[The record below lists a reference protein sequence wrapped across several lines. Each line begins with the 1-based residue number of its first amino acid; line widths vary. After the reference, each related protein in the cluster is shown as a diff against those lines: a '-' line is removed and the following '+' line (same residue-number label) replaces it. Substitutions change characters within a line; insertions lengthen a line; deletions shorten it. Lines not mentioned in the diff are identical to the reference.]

1 MRGVMKRGRAR
12 VWLLAVFARAGAP
25 PAPAWVRAVDL
36 FCLGLV
42 VLAVVVALTGGFRFS
57 LAGVR
62 LSVTSPYQVLYWAIG
77 IGLLRHVAAP
87 AIPIYRDL
95 PRRLA
100 DWKQSPVYSAFVVP
114 DIVPPSSM
122 TQQPGGSGSI
132 GFLIRTFLLFT
143 VLTGV
148 MTYPQ
153 VWHMRDAVHDPG
165 DPLLNLWAL
174 SWVAHQLPIAPAR
187 LFDANIFAPER
198 WTLAYSETL
207 LAPAVVAT
215 PLLWTG
221 MSRIVVYN
229 LVFVSG
235 FILSGVGT
243 ALLVRDL
250 TRNIGAS
257 IVAGVI
263 FAYLPFRFDHYPQLQ
278 LQQAEWIPL
287 ALWAFHRV
295 MGSGRLRDGLWLGA
309 FVAGQ
314 VLSCVYYGI
323 YLASYLVVVGGALM
337 LSNVSLARSRVRALA
352 AGVVLGIALLA
363 PVGRAY
369 LGAREAVGDRGTGEI
384 VSRSAT
390 LSHYL
395 ATPASNKLYGWSAAR
410 FGAPER
416 KLFPGLVALALAAVA
431 LWPPWSPVRGLYA
444 LGLGFAFNL
453 TLGFNAP
460 LYRFLYEHAPPYR
473 ALRIP
478 ALAVI
483 LVGFSLA
490 VLAGFGIARMSARIQ
505 APSARAGLALA
516 CCVAALV
523 EGCSTPVHLTA
534 IPEAPPAIYADLLR
548 DIGDSPAATI
558 IEVPMI
564 IGGDQTYMYYSTFHW
579 QTLLNGYSG
588 FFPPSYLRLV
598 AIMRGFPD
606 ARSLDALRVRGAGY
620 AVIHGELLAPETY
633 QRLIDEIAACR
644 CGLTLV
650 ARRPWQG
657 REISLYR
664 LQLGTK
670 GDRGLGTLGTRD

>member
-1 MRGVMKRGRAR
+1 M
-12 VWLLAVFARAGAP
+12 P
-25 PAPAWVRAVDL
+25 PPWVRAIDL

-42 VLAVVVALTGGFRFS
+42 FLAIIVALTGGFHVR

-62 LSVTSPYQVLYWAIG
+62 LAVTSPYRVLLWALVIGVLRQVT
-77 IGLLRHVAAP
+77 AP
-87 AIPIYRDL
+87 AIPIHRDL
-95 PRRLA
+95 PRRIA
-100 DWKQSPVYSAFVVP
+100 EWKQTPLYSAFVVP
-114 DIVPPSSM
+114 DIVPLGNAAPQPS
-122 TQQPGGSGSI
+122 GWRSI
-132 GFLIRTFLLFT
+132 GFLIRTVLLFT
-143 VLTGV
+143 VLTAV

-153 VWHMRDAVHDPG
+153 VRHMSDAVHDPG

-174 SWVAHQLPIAPAR
+174 SWVAHQLPIAPAH
-187 LFDANIFAPER
+187 LFDGNIFAPER

-215 PLLWTG
+215 PLLWMG
-221 MSRIVVYN
+221 VSRILVYN
-229 LVFVSG
+229 LVFVSV

-250 TRNIGAS
+250 TRNNGAS

-295 MGSGRLRDGLWLGA
+295 MGSGRIRDGLWLGA

-352 AGVVLGIALLA
+352 AGVVLAIALLA
-363 PVGRAY
+363 PVGRAF
-369 LGAREAVGDRGTGEI
+369 LGAREVVGDRGPEEI
-384 VSRSAT
+384 VSRSAM

-395 ATPASNKLYGWSAAR
+395 AAPAGNNLYGWSAAR

-460 LYRFLYEHAPPYR
+460 MYRFLYEHAPPYH

-490 VLAGFGIARMSARIQ
+490 VLAGFGIARISARIQ

-523 EGCSTPVHLTA
+523 EGCSTPMHLTA

-598 AIMRGFPD
+598 AAMRGFPD
-606 ARSLDALRVRGAGY
+606 PRSLDALHVRGARY
-620 AVIHGELLAPETY
+620 AVIHGELLEPEAY
-633 QRLIDEIAACR
+633 RRLIAGIDACQ

-650 ARRPWQG
+650 ARRSWED

-664 LQLGTK
+664 LE
-670 GDRGLGTLGTRD
+670 RGTRD

>member
-1 MRGVMKRGRAR
+1 MRGVMKRALTHVRLRAF
-12 VWLLAVFARAGAP
+12 FARAGAP
-25 PAPAWVRAVDL
+25 PAWVRAVDL
-36 FCLGLV
+36 LCLGLV
-42 VLAVVVALTGGFRFS
+42 ILAGVVTLTGGLRLH
-57 LAGVR
+57 LAGAR
-62 LSVTSPYQVLYWAIG
+62 FAVTSPYRLVFWAIG

-95 PRRLA
+95 PRRL
-100 DWKQSPVYSAFVVP
+100 DEWRQSPVYSALVVP
-114 DIVPPSSM
+114 DIVPPGST
-122 TQQPGGSGSI
+122 TQQSGGPGSI
-132 GFLIRTFLLFT
+132 GFLIRTSLLFT
-143 VLTGV
+143 VLTAV

-153 VWHMRDAVHDPG
+153 VWHIRDAVHDPG
-165 DPLLNLWAL
+165 DPLLNMWAL
-174 SWVAHQLPIAPAR
+174 SWVAHQLPVAPAR

-221 MSRIVVYN
+221 LSRIVVYN
-229 LVFVSG
+229 LVFLSG
-235 FILSGVGT
+235 FILSGAGT

-278 LQQAEWIPL
+278 LQQAEWIPV

-295 MGSGRLRDGLWLGA
+295 MASGRLRDGLWLGA
-309 FVAGQ
+309 FVVGQ
-314 VLSCVYYGI
+314 FLSCMYYGI
-323 YLASYLVVVGGALM
+323 FLASYLVVVGGALM
-337 LSNVSLARSRVRALA
+337 LSSVSVARTRLRVLA
-352 AGVVLGIALLA
+352 AGVLLAVALFA

-369 LGAREAVGDRGTGEI
+369 LGAREAVGERGADEM
-384 VSRSAT
+384 VARSAT
-390 LSHYL
+390 WRHYL
-395 ATPASNKLYGWSAAR
+395 AAPAANKLYGWSAAR

-416 KLFPGLVALALAAVA
+416 NLFPGLMAVTLAAVA
-431 LWPPWSPVRGLYA
+431 LWPPWSTGRALYA

-453 TLGFNAP
+453 TLGFRAP
-460 LYRFLYEHAPPYR
+460 LYRFLYEHVAPFR

-490 VLAGFGIARMSARIQ
+490 VLAGFGIARISARIK
-505 APSARAGLALA
+505 APGARAALALV
-516 CCVAALV
+516 CSVAALV
-523 EGCSTPVHLTA
+523 EGCSTPVHLTT

-548 DIGDSPAATI
+548 DIGGSPAATI

-564 IGGDQTYMYYSTFHW
+564 LGGDQMYMYYSTFHW
-579 QTLLNGYSG
+579 QRLLNGYSG
-588 FFPPSYLRLV
+588 FFPPSYVRLV
-598 AIMRGFPD
+598 AAMRGFPD
-606 ARSLDALRVRGAGY
+606 ASSLQALRVRGARY
-620 AVIHGELLAPETY
+620 AVIHGELLPPETY
-633 QRLIDEIAACR
+633 QRLIDGITACR

-650 ARRPWQG
+650 SRRSWQG

-664 LQLGTK
+664 LQLGS
-670 GDRGLGTLGTRD
+670 RD

>member
-1 MRGVMKRGRAR
+1 MLRCAVMKR
-12 VWLLAVFARAGAP
+12 AP
-25 PAPAWVRAVDL
+25 TPPAWVRAVDL
-36 FCLGLV
+36 LCVGLV
-42 VLAVVVALTGGFRFS
+42 FLAVVVALTGGFHVR
-57 LAGVR
+57 LGGVR
-62 LSVTSPYQVLYWAIG
+62 LSVTSAYQVLAWAIG
-77 IGLLRHVAAP
+77 FSLLRHVAAP
-87 AIPIYRDL
+87 AVPIYRDL

-100 DWKQSPVYSAFVVP
+100 DWRQSALHSRLVVP
-114 DIVPPSSM
+114 DVIPLGSAMDQPSGR
-122 TQQPGGSGSI
+122 QSI
-132 GFLIRTFLLFT
+132 GFLIGTFALFT
-143 VLTGV
+143 VLTAV

-153 VWHMRDAVHDPG
+153 LRHMRDAVHDPG
-165 DPLLNLWAL
+165 DPFLNLWAL
-174 SWVAHQLPIAPAR
+174 SWVAHQLPIAPAH

-207 LAPAVVAT
+207 LAPAVVAA
-215 PLLWTG
+215 PLLWMG
-221 MSRIVVYN
+221 ISRILVYN

-250 TRNIGAS
+250 TRSPGAA

-295 MGSGRLRDGLWLGA
+295 MKTGRLRDALWLGV

-314 VLSCVYYGI
+314 ILSCMYYGV

-337 LSNVSLARSRVRALA
+337 LANMFGSSATLQGSPYTGQKGSPSTDGFVARSRVRVLA
-352 AGVVLGIALLA
+352 AGVVLAIALLA
-363 PVGRAY
+363 PVATAY
-369 LGAREAVGDRGTGEI
+369 LGAREAVGERGAGEI
-384 VSRSAT
+384 VARSAT
-390 LSHYL
+390 WGHYL
-395 ATPASNKLYGWSAAR
+395 AAPASNKLYGWSARR

-416 KLFPGLVALALAAVA
+416 NLFPGLVAVALAAVA
-431 LWPPWSPVRGLYA
+431 LWPPWSPMRGLYA
-444 LGLGFAFNL
+444 LGLGFAVNL

-460 LYRFLYEHAPPYR
+460 LYRFLYEHVALFR

-490 VLAGFGIARMSARIQ
+490 VLAGFGIARISARLKSG
-505 APSARAGLALA
+505 SARAALVLI
-516 CCVAALV
+516 CGVAALA
-523 EGCSTPVHLTA
+523 EGCSTPVHLTT

-548 DIGDSPAATI
+548 DIGNSPAATI
-558 IEVPMI
+558 VEVPMI

-579 QTLLNGYSG
+579 QKLLNGYSG
-588 FFPPSYLRLV
+588 FFPPSYMRLV
-598 AIMRGFPD
+598 AVMQGFPD
-606 ARSLDALRVRGAGY
+606 TGSLDALRDRGARY

-633 QRLIDEIAACR
+633 QRMIGEIDACR

-650 ARRPWQG
+650 ARRAWLD

-664 LQLGTK
+664 L
-670 GDRGLGTLGTRD
+670 R

>member
-1 MRGVMKRGRAR
+1 M
-12 VWLLAVFARAGAP
+12 
-25 PAPAWVRAVDL
+25 RAVDL
-36 FCLGLV
+36 LCLGLV
-42 VLAVVVALTGGFRFS
+42 ILAVIVALSGGFR
-57 LAGVR
+57 LRVAGVR
-62 LSVTSPYQVLYWAIG
+62 LAVTSPYRVLFWAIV

-95 PRRLA
+95 PRRVA
-100 DWKQSPVYSAFVVP
+100 QWRQSRVYSAFVVP
-114 DIVPPSSM
+114 DIVPLSGV
-122 TQQPGGSGSI
+122 TQQSSGPRWI
-132 GFLIRTFLLFT
+132 GFLILTFLLFT
-143 VLTGV
+143 VLTAV

-153 VWHMRDAVHDPG
+153 MRHMGDAVHDPG

-174 SWVAHQLPIAPAR
+174 SWVAHQLPIAPAH
-187 LFDANIFAPER
+187 LFDGNIFAPER

-215 PLLWTG
+215 PLLWMG
-221 MSRIVVYN
+221 MSRILVYN

-257 IVAGVI
+257 IVAGII

-295 MGSGRLRDGLWLGA
+295 MGSGRLRDGLWLGT
-309 FVAGQ
+309 FVVAQ
-314 VLSCVYYGI
+314 VLSCMYYGI
-323 YLASYLVVVGGALM
+323 FLASYLVVVGGALM
-337 LSNVSLARSRVRALA
+337 LSNVSVARSRVRALA
-352 AGVVLGIALLA
+352 AGVVLAIALLA

-369 LGAREAVGDRGTGEI
+369 LGAREVVGERGADEI
-384 VSRSAT
+384 VARSAT
-390 LSHYL
+390 WRHYL
-395 ATPASNKLYGWSAAR
+395 ASPASNRLYGWSAER

-416 KLFPGLVALALAAVA
+416 KLFPGLVAVTLAAVA
-431 LWPPWSPVRGLYA
+431 LWPPWSPVRALYA

-460 LYRFLYEHAPPYR
+460 MYRFLFEHVALFR

-490 VLAGFGIARMSARIQ
+490 VLAGFGIARMSARLR
-505 APSARAGLALA
+505 APSARAALALV
-516 CCVAALV
+516 CGVAALV
-523 EGCSTPVHLTA
+523 EGCSTPVHLTT

-548 DIGDSPAATI
+548 DIGNSPAATI

-564 IGGDQTYMYYSTFHW
+564 VGGDQKYMYYSTFHW

-598 AIMRGFPD
+598 AVMRGFPD
-606 ARSLDALRVRGAGY
+606 ARSLDTLRVRGARY
-620 AVIHGELLAPETY
+620 AVIHGELLAAEAY
-633 QRLIDEIAACR
+633 QRLIDEIDTCR

-650 ARRPWQG
+650 ARRSWQG

-664 LQLGTK
+664 IP
-670 GDRGLGTLGTRD
+670 